1 MPAPTWDESELRLRA
16 FDLAGLISVVLFAG
30 VLAMDL
36 GALRRPGEEV
46 KPTVSPQELASG
58 FREGVTWHGF
68 YLRGTKMGFSRLEHR
83 RLEDGFRLLS
93 HALFDLEVMRTRQ
106 RIELDLDAQLDSG
119 FALRSFTAEVD
130 TELTSLT
137 ASGEVVDGRL
147 DLVIRSAGI
156 SDRTSIQLDSPPVL
170 DFNIRPLFLTQQ
182 PEIGQRFDFEY
193 FDPFKLKTKTL
204 SIEYRGREEI
214 MIVDQEISAHHLQQ
228 HLDGQVFDAW
238 VNDLGEVLREEL
250 PLGLTAIR
258 EDEAE
263 ATYGLGRAFSRPVAD
278 LIAAT
283 AIPAPGAPRDP
294 ETVAVAGY
302 RLSNVN
308 LEGFD
313 LDGARQHFVAASG
326 CLTVVREGDEAG
338 SEVADLANPG
348 PELTPYLAAEPLL
361 QVNDDEIRALAGE
374 LAAGRASVRSRVAAI
389 VWWVHDNLEKA
400 NVVSIPSA
408 REVLAARRGDC
419 NEHTVLAVALL
430 RAADIPTRTVTG
442 IALADGSF
450 YYHAWLEYWDG
461 RWVTAD
467 PTWGQQPADVGHLR
481 FVIGGLTRQM
491 DILRLLGNL
500 RVVGDETCHEL
511 KQP

>member
-1 MPAPTWDESELRLRA
+1 MKFRA
-16 FDLAGLISVVLFAG
+16 FDVAGLISLALFAG
-30 VLAMDL
+30 VLAMDF
-36 GALRRPGEEV
+36 GTLRRPANEV
-46 KPTVSPQELASG
+46 NLAVSPEELASG
-58 FREGVTWHGF
+58 FREGVSWHGF
-68 YLRGTKMGFSRLEHR
+68 YLRGTKMGFSRLEHQ
-83 RLEDGFRLLS
+83 RLENGFRLLS

-106 RIELDLDAQLDSG
+106 RISLDLDAELDFD
-119 FALRSFTAEVD
+119 FALRSFTAVVD
-130 TELTSLT
+130 TEFTSLL
-137 ASGEVVDGRL
+137 ASGEVVDDRL
-147 DLVIRSAGI
+147 DLVIESAGI

-193 FDPFKLKTKTL
+193 FDPFKLHAKTL

-214 MIVDQEISAHHLQQ
+214 MIVDEEISAHHLRQ
-228 HLDGQVFDAW
+228 HLEGQVFDAW
-238 VNDLGEVLREEL
+238 VNDLGEVLKEEL

-263 ATYGLGRAFSRPVAD
+263 ATYGFGRAFSRPVAD
-278 LIAAT
+278 LITAT
-283 AIPAPGAPRDP
+283 AIPAPGAPSDP
-294 ETVAVAGY
+294 QAVSVASY

-313 LDGARQHFVAASG
+313 LAGARQHFAAATG
-326 CLTVVREGDEAG
+326 CLTVVGEGEEPSA
-338 SEVADLANPG
+338 VADLASPG
-348 PELTPYLAAEPLL
+348 PELEPYLAAEPLL
-361 QVNDDEIRALAGE
+361 QVDDEGIRALAGE
-374 LAAGRASVRSRVAAI
+374 LAAGESSVHSRVAAI
-389 VWWVHDNLEKA
+389 IGWVHNNLVKA

-430 RAADIPTRTVTG
+430 RAAGIPTRTVTG
-442 IALADGSF
+442 IALVDGSF

-500 RVVGDETCHEL
+500 RVVGDETCYESE